1 MRHEQRKSATQNGLK
16 RQKAHSR
23 LTQQLS
29 WLDAQAAL
37 RAAVKHVLARERR
50 TLGRVL
56 GGSAK
61 PLSPTQRRSLSGLLA
76 AAFVCLKPSRAC
88 NLASLT
94 LQDGLNIEGLLVNED
109 KPYACYAVPQRKES
123 VKDNGET
130 FVVVDRLLQDVLRL
144 HRELVRP
151 VVGIHPSPPS
161 PSSSPPASSTSPS
174 PVVAARR
181 ARKTSERKQARH
193 TQIRCRT
200 RVENRIA

>member
-1 MRHEQRKSATQNGLK
+1 
-16 RQKAHSR
+16 
-23 LTQQLS
+23 
-29 WLDAQAAL
+29 
-37 RAAVKHVLARERR
+37 
-50 TLGRVL
+50 
-56 GGSAK
+56 
-61 PLSPTQRRSLSGLLA
+61 LSGLLA

-151 VVGIHPSPPS
+151 VVGIHPSITTLTLVIATS
-161 PSSSPPASSTSPS
+161 IINVTVTSSCC
-174 PVVAARR
+174 
-181 ARKTSERKQARH
+181 SEGSQNEQ
-193 TQIRCRT
+193 TQTGSAYTDPMQNT
-200 RVENRIA
+200 RGKSHRLTKMNCISRQL